1 MPFTAHDLR
10 YHIEQSFPVLYAYLQ
25 QRARRYLGP
34 LKFDAFEMDLVVE
47 HVIEQLVRL
56 GILGSG
62 DHVPENAL
70 DRLSPAQFYAFLNH
84 SIRNKSIDR
93 LRKHRLPVSTFAE
106 LEAPADAES
115 EDDPLNDVVEPIW
128 GVPFATPEE
137 AALEAASREEL
148 RTLLKH
154 CIEALRAAPHQLQAV
169 LQELEDLGASELLAD
184 IRKVLAQSN
193 PLESDPLEHASQHK
207 DHAHKKLRYCLQK
220 GSTNLAVMV
229 ALRLT
234 QYGEH
239 LTSSKEVVVDL
250 HTLTQ
255 DDLSE
260 REVKTGLKQLAAE
273 DLLDWHGEEVV
284 RLTAAQK
291 KHLERFYT
299 NE

>member
-10 YHIEQSFPVLYAYLQ
+10 YHIEQSFPILYAYLQ

-34 LKFDAFEMDLVVE
+34 LKFDAFEMDFVVE
-47 HVIEQLVRL
+47 HVVEQLVRL

-84 SIRNKSIDR
+84 SIRNKAIDR

-106 LEAPADAES
+106 LDGPVDAEG
-115 EDDPLNDVVEPIW
+115 EDDPLNDIVEPIW

-137 AALEAASREEL
+137 AALEAASRKEL
-148 RTLLKH
+148 RALLKH
-154 CIEALRAAPHQLQAV
+154 CIEALRAAPHQLRAI
-169 LQELEDLGASELLAD
+169 LQELEDLGASELLTD
-184 IRKVLAQSN
+184 IRKELAQSN
-193 PLESDPLEHASQHK
+193 PLKGDSLEHASQHK

-220 GSTNLAVMV
+220 SSTNLAVMI

-234 QYGEH
+234 QYGER
-239 LTSSKEVVVDL
+239 LTSSNEVVVDL
-250 HTLTQ
+250 QTLVQTG
-255 DDLSE
+255 LSE
-260 REVKTGLKQLAAE
+260 REVKAGLKQLAAE
-273 DLLDWHGEEVV
+273 GLLDWHGEEVV
-284 RLTAAQK
+284 HLTATQK
-291 KHLERFYT
+291 KHLEHFYT

>member
-10 YHIEQSFPVLYAYLQ
+10 HHIEQSFPILYAYLQ

-34 LKFDAFEMDLVVE
+34 LQFDTFEMDLVVE

-70 DRLSPAQFYAFLNH
+70 DRLNPAQFYAFLNH
-84 SIRNKSIDR
+84 SVRNKAIDR

-106 LEAPADAES
+106 LEVPTDAEG
-115 EDDPLNDVVEPIW
+115 EGDPLNDVVEPIW

-137 AALEAASREEL
+137 AALEAASRKEL
-148 RTLLKH
+148 RALLKH
-154 CIEALRAAPHQLQAV
+154 CIETLRAAPHQLRAV

-184 IRKVLAQSN
+184 IRKEFAL
-193 PLESDPLEHASQHK
+193 SDPLKDDLLEHASQHR

-220 GSTNLAVMV
+220 SSTNLAVMI

-234 QYGEH
+234 QYGER
-239 LTSSKEVVVDL
+239 LTSSNEVVVDL
-250 HTLTQ
+250 QTLVQTG
-255 DDLSE
+255 LSE
-260 REVKTGLKQLAAE
+260 REVKAGLKQLAAE
-273 DLLDWHGEEVV
+273 NLLDWHGEEVV
-284 RLTAAQK
+284 RLTATQK